1 MSSPVSLASLM
12 CPTSPSP
19 PAPHALVSVLPL
31 QPRRADLWGPLPLL
45 TSHLCFPLRFP
56 PSGAE
61 VTRYRR
67 APPGAR
73 RRVSLWRAEMAA
85 PGVPVTVTVTYSN
98 EKHSIQVASQQED
111 GEPTLQDMAVLIEQV
126 TGVPVPFQK
135 LIYKGKSLKE
145 LEQPL
150 SALGVKNGCKVMLIG
165 KRNSPE
171 EEAELKKLKDLEKSV
186 EQIANKLEEVNKEF
200 TSIQKGFLAKD
211 LQAEALKQLDKRI
224 KGTAEQFMKILEQI
238 DAINLPENFSDCKL
252 KKKGLVKRVQ
262 VFLAQCD
269 TVEGNIG
276 QEMDKLQSKNLA
288 LAE

>member
-1 MSSPVSLASLM
+1 MAVPGAPVS
-12 CPTSPSP
+12 
-19 PAPHALVSVLPL
+19 
-31 QPRRADLWGPLPLL
+31 
-45 TSHLCFPLRFP
+45 
-56 PSGAE
+56 
-61 VTRYRR
+61 
-67 APPGAR
+67 
-73 RRVSLWRAEMAA
+73 
-85 PGVPVTVTVTYSN
+85 VTVTYSN
-98 EKHSIQVASQQED
+98 EKHNIQVASQQED

-126 TGVPVPFQK
+126 TGVPVSFQK

-165 KRNSPE
+165 KR
-171 EEAELKKLKDLEKSV
+171 
-186 EQIANKLEEVNKEF
+186 
-200 TSIQKGFLAKD
+200 GFLAKD

-224 KGTAEQFMKILEQI
+224 KGTAEQFMKILEQV
-238 DAINLPENFSDCKL
+238 DAINLPENFNDCRL

-262 VFLAQCD
+262 AFLAQCD